1 MVRGRSDDATLCL
14 ALQPDADLASATNAF
29 DASRKLTSKDLF
41 IRPRFLTTRY
51 LQQKPATSAAASH
64 LDGLLCERLERKEE
78 AVTSLEQAV
87 QLLEAEY
94 ELNESEEVERRY
106 IIANASL
113 GRARLAVG
121 QYEASI
127 TALDAALALL
137 SDDSNGQDDQGTELR
152 AQCLLV
158 KGLDAYF
165 LEDLEGSLKC
175 FEDAL
180 AALDGRTDSTGRLQA
195 LKNQCTL
202 LLAGVLYGLGG
213 DEQRAEAER
222 QLLEK

>member
-1 MVRGRSDDATLCL
+1 MA
-14 ALQPDADLASATNAF
+14 
-29 DASRKLTSKDLF
+29 
-41 IRPRFLTTRY
+41 
-51 LQQKPATSAAASH
+51 
-64 LDGLLCERLERKEE
+64 
-78 AVTSLEQAV
+78 SLEQAV

-94 ELNESEEVERRY
+94 ELSESEEVERRY

-113 GRARLAVG
+113 GRARLGAR

-127 TALDAALALL
+127 AALDAALALL
-137 SDDSNGQDDQGTELR
+137 SDDTSERDDPAVELK

-165 LEDLEGSLKC
+165 LEDLERSVQS
-175 FEDAL
+175 FEEAR
-180 AALDGRTDSTGRLQA
+180 AALDGRTDSTGRLQV

-222 QLLEK
+222 LLLEK

>member
-1 MVRGRSDDATLCL
+1 M
-14 ALQPDADLASATNAF
+14 
-29 DASRKLTSKDLF
+29 
-41 IRPRFLTTRY
+41 
-51 LQQKPATSAAASH
+51 
-64 LDGLLCERLERKEE
+64 
-78 AVTSLEQAV
+78 TSLAQAV

-94 ELNESEEVERRY
+94 ELSESEEVERRY
-106 IIANASL
+106 VIANASL
-113 GRARLAVG
+113 GRARLAAR

-137 SDDSNGQDDQGTELR
+137 SDASGGQDDQATELK

-165 LEDLEGSLKC
+165 LEDLEGSLQC
-175 FEDAL
+175 FEDAT
-180 AALDGRTDSTGRLQA
+180 AALDGRTDSTGRLQT
-195 LKNQCTL
+195 LRNQCTL

-213 DEQRAEAER
+213 DDQRAEAER